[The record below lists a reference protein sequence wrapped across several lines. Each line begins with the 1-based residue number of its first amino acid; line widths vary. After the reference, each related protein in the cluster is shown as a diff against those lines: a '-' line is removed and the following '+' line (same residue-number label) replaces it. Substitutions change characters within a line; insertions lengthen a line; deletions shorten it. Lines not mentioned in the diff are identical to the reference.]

1 MHEWLKD
8 FLIFIASEK
17 GLSIN
22 TAKAYERDL
31 LKLISFLEKQ
41 EIHSFREV
49 TEQTLFNYLAWL
61 KQGNAASSSMARALF
76 AIKVF
81 FRFIKREGG
90 LMINCAAALSSPKL
104 WQLIPDVIA
113 PHEIEK
119 LIMQKDVTSF
129 EGARDRAILE
139 VLYSCGLRVSEVCL
153 LNIQDVDDQFV
164 RVLGKGNKERLVP
177 IGQKALD
184 ALSIYDAFRDTIKIP
199 KQTRLFVTKKG
210 KDITRFYIWK
220 MIKEAGEQ
228 AGIVKNISPHT
239 LRHCF
244 ATHLLDNG
252 ADLRVIQELLGHS
265 SINSTDRY
273 THVSRT
279 HLQHAF
285 SQFHPRP

>member
-17 GLSIN
+17 GLSSN
-22 TAKAYERDL
+22 TAKAYETDL
-31 LKLISFLEKQ
+31 LKLIGFLERLQ
-41 EIHSFREV
+41 IESLADV
-49 TEQTLFNYLAWL
+49 TEQILFNYLAWL
-61 KQGNAASSSMARALF
+61 KQGKAASSSMARALF

-81 FRFIKREGG
+81 FKFVKREGG
-90 LMINCAAALSSPKL
+90 VNTNCAASLSSPRL
-104 WQLIPDVIA
+104 WQLIPDVIS
-113 PHEIEK
+113 PHEIDRMLMHKEA
-119 LIMQKDVTSF
+119 ISF
-129 EGARDRAILE
+129 EDTRDRAILE
-139 VLYSCGLRVSEVCL
+139 VLYSCGLRVSEVCS
-153 LNIQDVDDQFV
+153 LNIHDVDDQFV

-184 ALSIYDAFRDTIKIP
+184 ALSVYDAFRDTIKMP
-199 KQTRLFVTKKG
+199 NQTRLFVTNKG
-210 KDITRFYIWK
+210 KNITRFYVWK
-220 MIKEAGEQ
+220 MIKEAGRQ

-273 THVSRT
+273 THVSRS
-279 HLQHAF
+279 HLQNAF